1 MKAIAHLAKTL
12 SLGAMVVALW
22 GSQAEAKV
30 DRVTV
35 TAEVAQQGTKAATL
49 EAAK

>member
-35 TAEVAQQGTKAATL
+35 TAEVAQQGDRKSVV
-49 EAAK
+49 